1 VKAFSGKTA
10 VVTGG
15 ASGIGYAIAERCAKE
30 RMNLVV
36 ADIEEA
42 ALRDAVN
49 RLKAQ
54 GARVLGVGTDVSKAE
69 DVEALA
75 QKTLDAFG
83 AVHLL
88 FNNAGVDAPGTI
100 WTRTLSD
107 WQWTIGVNLW
117 GVIHGVR
124 VFVPLMLKQEAE
136 GHVVNTA
143 SMGGLTSGPG
153 MGIYRVTKHGVVAL
167 SETLYHELRLAGSKV
182 NVSVLCPGFV
192 DTRIGDAAR
201 NRPAAL
207 RNDSA
212 GEEGSDK
219 ADEPE
224 SLLFKTVQKL
234 TPPAEVATRVFDAIV
249 DEKFYIITHP
259 DLKQR
264 IKARMEDI
272 LLERNPTNPYKRRL
286 Q

>member
-1 VKAFSGKTA
+1 MKAFSGKTA

-30 RMNLVV
+30 HMNLVL
-36 ADIEEA
+36 ADIEET
-42 ALRDAVN
+42 ALLNAVN
-49 RLKAQ
+49 GLEAR
-54 GARVLGVGTDVSKAE
+54 GTRVLGVRTDVSKAE

-88 FNNAGVDAPGTI
+88 FNNAGVDVPGTI
-100 WTRTLSD
+100 WARTLSD
-107 WQWTIGVNLW
+107 WQWTLGVNLW

-124 VFVPLMLKQEAE
+124 VFVPIMLKQEAE

-153 MGIYRVTKHGVVAL
+153 MGVYRVTKHGVVAL
-167 SETLYHELRLAGSKV
+167 SETLYHELRLARSKI

-207 RNDSA
+207 RNNSV
-212 GEEGSDK
+212 GEEHRDN

-224 SLLFKTVQKL
+224 ALLLKTVEEL
-234 TPPAEVATRVFDAIV
+234 TPPAEVARRVFDAIV
-249 DEKFYIITHP
+249 NEKFYIITHP
-259 DLKQR
+259 ELKHR
-264 IKARMEDI
+264 VRTRMEDI